1 MDEGSGDEYEGGR
14 IQICAVENPI
24 FTEIVIEDNGPGI
37 DREDLPHLFERFYK
51 GKNSSDKS
59 VGIGLALAK
68 MIITGQHGNV
78 SAENVTKKGMI
89 CGAKFV
95 IRFYKSVV

>member
-1 MDEGSGDEYEGGR
+1 M
-14 IQICAVENPI
+14 ENPI

-95 IRFYKSVV
+95 IRFYKSIV